1 MNTLFKVFV
10 TVVVVIIGLVTV
22 IKIIQKCSWKDAVGI
37 VEEFFNEMR
46 ENCRSRCCPIVDE
59 DEVPEKV

>member
-1 MNTLFKVFV
+1 MKMLVKVFV

-22 IKIIQKCSWKDAVGI
+22 IKIIQKCSWKEAVGI

-46 ENCRSRCCPIVDE
+46 ENCRRRCCPAADE